1 MSSQKKSNT
10 SSKQSLKTTDIQ
22 SQLSEF
28 YKVAKEKLLAIK
40 NDLQTAKK
48 EYEAQK
54 EINRKKELEYNDLLN
69 ENKELD
75 IKIKGMNEKV
85 LIAKRNASI
94 LESQINLTKSEINNA
109 NSEIDFLKLETDNKV
124 KRVENESKQINVVKE
139 NQMKSIQER
148 IDKEKE
154 INKELQKKIKEVEG
168 RIKELTYSIDNASVE
183 ENKKNNAL
191 LNEAAEMNKFLSELR
206 SEEHTSE
213 LQSR

>member
-10 SSKQSLKTTDIQ
+10 SSKQSLKTDVQ
-22 SQLSEF
+22 GQLSEF
-28 YKVAKEKLLAIK
+28 YKVAKEKLLAVK

-69 ENKELD
+69 ETKELD
-75 IKIKGMNEKV
+75 IKIKGMNEK
-85 LIAKRNASI
+85 LIIAKRNASI

-124 KRVENESKQINVVKE
+124 KRVQNESKQINTVKE

-154 INKELQKKIKEVEG
+154 IKGELLKKIKEVED

-191 LNEAAEMNKFLSELR
+191 LNEAAEMNKFLSEL
-206 SEEHTSE
+206 
-213 LQSR
+213 

>member
-10 SSKQSLKTTDIQ
+10 SSKQSLRSDIQ
-22 SQLSEF
+22 GQLSEF
-28 YKVAKEKLLAIK
+28 YKVAKEKLLAVK

-48 EYEAQK
+48 EYEVQK
-54 EINRKKELEYNDLLN
+54 EKNRKKELEYNDLLN
-69 ENKELD
+69 ESKELD

-94 LESQINLTKSEINNA
+94 LESQINLTKLEISNA

-139 NQMKSIQER
+139 NQMKTIQER

-154 INKELQKKIKEVEG
+154 INKELLKKIKEVEA

-183 ENKKNNAL
+183 ENKKNNVL
-191 LNEAAEMNKFLSELR
+191 LNEAAEMNKFLAEL
-206 SEEHTSE
+206 
-213 LQSR
+213 

>member
-1 MSSQKKSNT
+1 MSSQKKSTT
-10 SSKQSLKTTDIQ
+10 SSKQSLKTDIQ
-22 SQLSEF
+22 GQLSEF
-28 YKVAKEKLLAIK
+28 YKVAKEKLLAVK

-69 ENKELD
+69 ESKELD

-154 INKELQKKIKEVEG
+154 INKELVKKIKEVED

-191 LNEAAEMNKFLSELR
+191 LNEAAEMNKFLSEL
-206 SEEHTSE
+206 
-213 LQSR
+213 

>member
-1 MSSQKKSNT
+1 MSSQKKSTT
-10 SSKQSLKTTDIQ
+10 SSKQSLKTDIQ
-22 SQLSEF
+22 GQLSEF
-28 YKVAKEKLLAIK
+28 YKVAKEKLLAVK

-69 ENKELD
+69 ESKELD

-154 INKELQKKIKEVEG
+154 INKELIKKIKEVEG

-191 LNEAAEMNKFLSELR
+191 LNEAAEMNKFLSEL
-206 SEEHTSE
+206 
-213 LQSR
+213 

>member
-10 SSKQSLKTTDIQ
+10 ISKQSLRSDIQ
-22 SQLSEF
+22 GQLSEF
-28 YKVAKEKLLAIK
+28 YKVAKEKLLAVK

-48 EYEAQK
+48 EYEVQK
-54 EINRKKELEYNDLLN
+54 EKNRKKELEYNDLLN
-69 ENKELD
+69 ESKELD

-94 LESQINLTKSEINNA
+94 LESQINLTKLEISNA

-139 NQMKSIQER
+139 NQMKTIQER

-154 INKELQKKIKEVEG
+154 INKELLKKIKEVEA

-183 ENKKNNAL
+183 ENKKNNVL
-191 LNEAAEMNKFLSELR
+191 LNEAAEMNKFLSEL
-206 SEEHTSE
+206 
-213 LQSR
+213 

>member
-10 SSKQSLKTTDIQ
+10 SSKQSLRTDVQ
-22 SQLSEF
+22 GQLSEF
-28 YKVAKEKLLAIK
+28 YKVAKEKLLAVK
-40 NDLQTAKK
+40 NDLETAKK

-69 ENKELD
+69 ETKELD

-154 INKELQKKIKEVEG
+154 INKELIKKIKEVEG

-191 LNEAAEMNKFLSELR
+191 LNEAAEMNKFLSEL
-206 SEEHTSE
+206 
-213 LQSR
+213 

>member
-1 MSSQKKSNT
+1 MSSQKKSTT
-10 SSKQSLKTTDIQ
+10 SSKQSLRTDIQ
-22 SQLSEF
+22 AQLSEF
-28 YKVAKEKLLAIK
+28 YKVAKEKLLAVK
-40 NDLQTAKK
+40 NDLETAKK

-75 IKIKGMNEKV
+75 IKIKGMNEKF

-154 INKELQKKIKEVEG
+154 IKQELEKKIKEVEG

-183 ENKKNNAL
+183 ENKKNNIL
-191 LNEAAEMNKFLSELR
+191 LNEAAEMNKFLSEL
-206 SEEHTSE
+206 
-213 LQSR
+213 